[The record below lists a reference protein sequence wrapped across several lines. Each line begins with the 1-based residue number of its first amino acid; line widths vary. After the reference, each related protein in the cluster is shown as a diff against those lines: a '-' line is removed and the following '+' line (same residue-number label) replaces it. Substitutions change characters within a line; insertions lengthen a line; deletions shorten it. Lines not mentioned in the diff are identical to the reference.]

1 MSSEAIT
8 EKRDPADRWQ
18 TPQEVAPSV
27 MRQDVP
33 TVARVI
39 GVAAL
44 VFGFAPGLLAIV
56 FDKTGTGARIPV
68 GLGLVMALFGLAG
81 MLYHA
86 ARDGELEIRRAY
98 GVFALVWLLL
108 AIAHAVYPVEAG
120 VGTAFLPW
128 GYVSLL
134 VGLPFALVYARN
146 EEDPVW
152 RQRVIYVIGVTGV
165 VLAGVGLIG
174 GSIKTDFLLSYGLL
188 LSLAGLAYLT
198 CTVGLAG
205 SESDLGYKTG
215 NLVAAA
221 GALVAIAA
229 LGRGLLATYGWLG
242 VPKDPRYLVTAGIL
256 LIGLGLVYAT
266 VGLGLISDR
275 QFIVLTR
282 RELASFFCSPLA
294 YIILIVFAVI
304 AWIGYAIF
312 ATAANI
318 SSSRGQ
324 PFPEPIIHNYIWGFI
339 PIVFVV
345 LSVPLLTMRLFSEER
360 RTQTLEVLLT
370 APVEDAAVVLSKFT
384 AAMIMYLLAWLP
396 YGLYLIALRV
406 EGGTPFDY
414 RPLVAFVLALLISG
428 SGMVAMGL
436 FFSSLTRNQLASGVL
451 TALGMIALVGIY
463 IVKGFPDL
471 RGTNWVPFL
480 THFSFLDLWDSSL
493 YGKLHLSEVISH
505 ISFAIFWLFATVKV
519 LEARKW
525 L

>member
-8 EKRDPADRWQ
+8 EKKDPDRWQ
-18 TPQEVAPSV
+18 TPQEIAPSV

-33 TVARVI
+33 TTARII

-68 GLGLVMALFGLAG
+68 GWGMFMAMLGLAG

-86 ARDGELEIRRAY
+86 ARDTELEIRRAY
-98 GVFALVWLLL
+98 GIFALVWLIL
-108 AIAHAVYPVEAG
+108 AIAHAVYPTEAG
-120 VGTAFLPW
+120 VGAGFLPW

-134 VGLPFALVYARN
+134 IGLPFALVYARN
-146 EEDPVW
+146 EDDPVW
-152 RQRVIYVIGVTGV
+152 RQRTVYLVGATGV
-165 VLAGVGLIG
+165 VLAGFGLIG

-188 LSLAGLAYLT
+188 LSLAGLAYLSAT
-198 CTVGLAG
+198 AGLTG
-205 SESDLGYKTG
+205 SESDIGYKTG
-215 NLVAAA
+215 SLVAAI
-221 GALVAIAA
+221 GALVALAA
-229 LGRGLLATYGWLG
+229 IGRSLLATYGWLG

-256 LIGLGLVYAT
+256 LIGMGLTYAI
-266 VGLGLISDR
+266 VGLSLVSDR
-275 QFIVLTR
+275 QFVVLTR

-294 YIILIVFAVI
+294 YIILVVFACI
-304 AWIGYAIF
+304 AWVGYAIF

-345 LSVPLLTMRLFSEER
+345 LAVPLLTMRLFSEEK
-360 RTQTLEVLLT
+360 RTQTLEVLMT
-370 APVEDAAVVLSKFT
+370 APVEDVSVVLSKFT
-384 AAMIMYLLAWLP
+384 AAMIMFVLAWLP
-396 YGLYLIALRV
+396 FGLYLIALRL

-414 RPLVAFVLALLISG
+414 RPLVGFFLALLISG
-428 SGMVAMGL
+428 SAMIAMGL

-463 IVKGFPDL
+463 IIKGFPDL

-493 YGKLHLSEVISH
+493 YGKLHLSEVVSH
-505 ISFAIFWLFATVKV
+505 LSLAIFWLFATVKV